1 MYGKVGKD
9 IRFDRLEEAN
19 EKLRMKQIT
28 DDHKLASEIESM
40 QLKASNEHFRM
51 EQKLARVA
59 SFEKQMI
66 EFMA

>member
-9 IRFDRLEEAN
+9 IRFDRLEEAI

-40 QLKASNEHFRM
+40 QLKASNEYFRI